1 MADQTGRDTAA
12 AWAPAPGYRCWTDKT
27 FLALLLL
34 ALLINAAL
42 LISVLG
48 VYPQLPERLPVLFNA
63 QGQADFVANKAHL
76 FRLPLGVALVTM
88 LNAAAAAFV
97 LRGGAFSARLVML
110 ASCWTGL
117 LLLAGLWFIV

>member
-1 MADQTGRDTAA
+1 MAEETGRDTAA
-12 AWAPAPGYRCWTDKT
+12 ARPPAYRCWRDKA
-27 FLALLLL
+27 FLAYLIL

-42 LISVLG
+42 FIAVLG

-76 FRLPLGVALVTM
+76 FRLPLGVMLVTVV
-88 LNAAAAAFV
+88 NAAAAAFA
-97 LRGGAFSARLVML
+97 LRGGAFGARLVML

-117 LLLAGLWFIV
+117 LLLAGLWFIVN